1 MGLGREYYE
10 GQIRLL
16 KKEMELEQREE
27 NQRKTAEEVRGVYQS
42 YLDAGFTEEQAWEIF
57 MTILKKA

>member
-10 GQIRLL
+10 RQIYLL
-16 KKEMELEQREE
+16 KEEMELEQREE

-57 MTILKKA
+57 MTILNKA